1 MLSPRKNSFVLLCLL
16 LACCEKADFATEPKD
31 DGTNGTPEPAEAIA
45 GTGAGTQDR
54 PFTVSDIRSASLS
67 PGEDAWVIGYMVGT
81 ALRSMSNAS
90 FSIDA
95 SNQTNILLSYDS
107 LCTDTSR
114 CIPVE
119 LISDKARRDFSLP
132 ANTAHFRRC
141 LLVKGIPSVYLN
153 RKGLRSISAGLWL
166 DGFDISTVAPQ
177 EWEQIGL

>member
-16 LACCEKADFATEPKD
+16 LACCQQAELTLEPDTAHGKDTFNPTE
-31 DGTNGTPEPAEAIA
+31 TPV
-45 GTGAGTQDR
+45 GTGAGTQDC
-54 PFTVSDIRSASLS
+54 PYTVSDIRAASL
-67 PGEDAWVIGYMVGT
+67 PVNEEAWVIGYMVGT

-132 ANTAHFRRC
+132 ANTAHFHRC

-177 EWEQIGL
+177 EGEQIGL